1 MALPPTEVLA
11 ADGELAPPDTWFPGS
26 VELSSDPFVVVA
38 ITGPQASGKS
48 TLVNA
53 LFSTSFPVATRGSIG
68 TATTRGILASQLQ
81 TTRGAALVLDVE
93 GADAR
98 ARGRDAK
105 IYASQCASFVTSIA
119 DVVIVNL
126 WYHDACRLDSAAHS
140 LLTSILF
147 SAAKALV
154 DGAPA
159 KTALVIAVRDFD
171 DDSQDAS
178 ESVTTMIQEDV
189 SILSNISHFFS
200 PSANSLVSNSLRLVF
215 CLCVHQVT
223 DIWAE
228 VVVESGLPVGD
239 GATPLDHVIDLHVFM
254 FPHIR
259 HQAEKFDECV
269 AAVRTAFDEGQLVLP
284 EHSKRIPADGFST
297 YAHTIWDSI
306 AATAADLSVS
316 PADVF
321 DRRVDDFYSGDDF
334 AIVAAYRCDEV
345 FSQKLAEASGDMA
358 DLLDTAEGGERI
370 DSLGKK
376 CDEIIERYL
385 QEYDAETSDFA
396 TEPVYERKRTEL
408 EAIIDT
414 GLMSVFMKNV
424 AIISREVLMSFKTA
438 TSEDMPVDFA
448 LYTALT
454 NFDKRAK
461 EGIRRGG
468 SWTFESERADLESM
482 MREISDQKRKLLES
496 QVSASQQQSKAI
508 QFLRMQQAQMQAVQQ
523 QALGGSVGQW
533 NVGAA
538 YRPPDSNVN
547 LSLAYQQGKTNLQ
560 VSMVPDES
568 ATLLGPTGFTAGV
581 GPGNLGMSF
590 NVNF

>member
-1 MALPPTEVLA
+1 MPSSPTEVLA
-11 ADGELAPPDTWFPGS
+11 ADGELAPPDTWFPPR
-26 VELSSDPFVVVA
+26 VELSSDPFTVVA

-53 LFSTSFPVATRGSIG
+53 LFSTDFPVATRGSVG

-81 TTRGAALVLDVE
+81 TPHGPTLVLDVE

-98 ARGRDAK
+98 ARGRHAK
-105 IYASQCASFVTSIA
+105 LFAAQCASFVTAVA

-126 WYHDACRLDSAAHS
+126 WFHDACRLDSAAHS
-140 LLTSILF
+140 LLRSILF
-147 SAAKALV
+147 SAAHALA

-159 KTALVIAVRDFD
+159 KTALIVAVRDFD
-171 DDSQDAS
+171 DDAQHASQ
-178 ESVTTMIQEDV
+178 SVTSMIQEDV
-189 SILSNISHFFS
+189 
-200 PSANSLVSNSLRLVF
+200 A
-215 CLCVHQVT
+215 
-223 DIWAE
+223 DIWAQ

-239 GATPLDHVIDLHVFM
+239 GATPLEQVVDLYIFM

-259 HQAEKFDECV
+259 HQTEEFDRRV
-269 AAVRTAFDEGQLVLP
+269 SALRAALDQRELILP

-297 YAHTIWDSI
+297 YAHTLWDSI
-306 AATAADLSVS
+306 SATAADHIVS

-345 FSQKLAEASGDMA
+345 FSQKLAEASGEMA
-358 DLLDTAEGGERI
+358 DLLDTAESGVRI
-370 DSLGKK
+370 ENLGDK
-376 CDEIIERYL
+376 CDDIIERYL
-385 QEYDAETSDFA
+385 QEYDVETSDFA
-396 TEPVYERKRTEL
+396 AEPVYERKRTEL

-424 AIISREVLMSFKTA
+424 AIISREVLSSFKT
-438 TSEDMPVDFA
+438 TISDDVPVDFA

-468 SWTFESERADLESM
+468 TWVFESERADLETM
-482 MREISDQKRKLLES
+482 MREISDQQRKLVES
-496 QVSASQQQSKAI
+496 QVSASRQQSKAI
-508 QFLRMQQAQMQAVQQ
+508 QFLRMQQVQMQAVQQ

-547 LSLAYQQGKTNLQ
+547 LSLAYQQGRTNLQ

>member
-1 MALPPTEVLA
+1 MLVPEVVMRRSMPL
-11 ADGELAPPDTWFPGS
+11 
-26 VELSSDPFVVVA
+26 
-38 ITGPQASGKS
+38 
-48 TLVNA
+48 NA
-53 LFSTSFPVATRGSIG
+53 LRLLRLLLMSSSSICGTMRPVDLIPPH
-68 TATTRGILASQLQ
+68 IL
-81 TTRGAALVLDVE
+81 
-93 GADAR
+93 
-98 ARGRDAK
+98 
-105 IYASQCASFVTSIA
+105 Y
-119 DVVIVNL
+119 
-126 WYHDACRLDSAAHS
+126 S
-140 LLTSILF
+140 L
-147 SAAKALV
+147 
-154 DGAPA
+154 
-159 KTALVIAVRDFD
+159 IAVRDFD

-178 ESVTTMIQEDV
+178 ESVTTMIQED
-189 SILSNISHFFS
+189 
-200 PSANSLVSNSLRLVF
+200 
-215 CLCVHQVT
+215 VT

-306 AATAADLSVS
+306 AATTADLSVS

-321 DRRVDDFYSGDDF
+321 DRRVDDFFSGDDF
-334 AIVAAYRCDEV
+334 VIVAAYRCDEV

-358 DLLDTAEGGERI
+358 DLSDTAEGGERI

-376 CDEIIERYL
+376 CDEIIEHYL

-396 TEPVYERKRTEL
+396 TEPVYERKGTEL

-424 AIISREVLMSFKTA
+424 AIISRE
-438 TSEDMPVDFA
+438 
-448 LYTALT
+448 
-454 NFDKRAK
+454 RAK

-508 QFLRMQQAQMQAVQQ
+508 RFLRMQQAQMQAVQQ

-547 LSLAYQQGKTNLQ
+547 LSLAYQQGRTNLQ

-568 ATLLGPTGFTAGV
+568 ATLLGPTGFTASV